1 MNLLECKYQGNIT
14 PLYHVYGY
22 LLHYPGVI
30 DGCQQQKGF
39 EAAQVAG
46 PRLRS
51 PRHRP
56 PPPPLMSDCQGES
69 AAAGATSEHLTSVR
83 SSHGKMLP

>member
-1 MNLLECKYQGNIT
+1 MVIKI
-14 PLYHVYGY
+14 H
-22 LLHYPGVI
+22 HPGVI

-56 PPPPLMSDCQGES
+56 PPPSLMSDCQGES
-69 AAAGATSEHLTSVR
+69 AGAGATSEHLTS
-83 SSHGKMLP
+83 HGMGRCTLGITDSVLQTDVLVATAVE

>member
-1 MNLLECKYQGNIT
+1 MFMVIVI
-14 PLYHVYGY
+14 H
-22 LLHYPGVI
+22 HPGVI

-56 PPPPLMSDCQGES
+56 PPPSLMSDCQGES
-69 AAAGATSEHLTSVR
+69 AGAGATSEHFT
-83 SSHGKMLP
+83 SHGKMHLRHP